1 MTSTYIAN
9 TISAAD
15 LFLPRLLIDDAIPT
29 ATMTASSGTAEAVQ
43 TMTTYSR
50 WTPTDTAA
58 YIEATFTSPAVIDCV
73 SLYTTDPDGAGF
85 TLEVLDGTIW
95 TTIGGTLSRTG
106 AGCIMWVFDSVTADG
121 IRVNVDTSPSVAVLK
136 AGLSTVVPVGIPV
149 GYEPS
154 LFNPVE
160 KLSNTMSVG
169 GQILGTQIE
178 TRSIAESLSF
188 DMLEPSWIES
198 TWTPLRES
206 VRTTGVFLAWNMSD
220 HQSHVV
226 YGAVVGDPSV
236 SYSQVNTLRL
246 SMNMEGP
253 KHTLS

>member
-1 MTSTYIAN
+1 MSNVYIAN

-15 LFLPRLLIDDAIPT
+15 QFLPRLLIEDAVHT
-29 ATMTASSGTAEAVQ
+29 ATMTASSGTPGAVQ

-58 YIEATFTSPAVIDCV
+58 YIEAVFTSPELIDCV
-73 SLYTTDPDGAGF
+73 ALYTTDPDSAGF

-95 TTIGGTLSRTG
+95 TAVGGTLSRTG

-121 IRVNVDTSPSVAVLK
+121 IRVNVDTSPSVAVLM
-136 AGLSTVVPVGIPV
+136 AGPSTVIPVGIPV

-160 KLSNTMSVG
+160 KLSNTISVS

-198 TWTPLRES
+198 TWAPLRELL
-206 VRTTGVFLAWNMSD
+206 RTTGAFLAWNLSD
-220 HQSHVV
+220 HPSHVV

-236 SYSQVNTLRL
+236 SYSQINTMRL
-246 SMNMEGP
+246 SMTMEGP
-253 KHTLS
+253 KHTIS